1 MVAQSDTKE
10 EIYSLCL
17 INFFIVTFELHP
29 KVCRKIVSL
38 MIESIPLS
46 KWMYDK
52 VVMPDCLES
61 NTWIKQY
68 ELYIQKIFISLESVE
83 DHEKK
88 MVLYET
94 IIKQMLNN
102 FVSIRNNIL
111 AKHMLTHSIL
121 GRFNS
126 LEELKKYPRE

>member
-1 MVAQSDTKE
+1 
-10 EIYSLCL
+10 
-17 INFFIVTFELHP
+17 
-29 KVCRKIVSL
+29 
-38 MIESIPLS
+38 MIENIPIA

-52 VVMPDCLES
+52 VVMPDCLET
-61 NTWIKQY
+61 NRWIKQY
-68 ELYIQKIFISLESVE
+68 ELFIQRIFISLEEVE
-83 DHEKK
+83 DHQKK
-88 MVLYET
+88 MELYET

-126 LEELKKYPRE
+126 LEELKKCPKE